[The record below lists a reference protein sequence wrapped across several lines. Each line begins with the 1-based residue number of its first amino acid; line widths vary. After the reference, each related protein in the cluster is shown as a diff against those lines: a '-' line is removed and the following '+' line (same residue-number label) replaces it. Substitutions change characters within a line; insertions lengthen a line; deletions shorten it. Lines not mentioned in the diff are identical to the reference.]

1 MDAIKVPYL
10 EKREVAKDII
20 LPAGYSLS
28 GKEVDPLTTGMI
40 EPGTNIWLKY
50 RGRKIGVRITKAA
63 GNDFVGKI
71 LHLENPP
78 EALEGLSR
86 GDFIKFQEE
95 NIFGYDSPA

>member
-10 EKREVAKDII
+10 EKREVGKDII
-20 LPAGYSLS
+20 LLAGYGLS
-28 GKEVDPLTTGMI
+28 GKEGNPLTAGVI
-40 EPGTNIWLKY
+40 EPGTNVWLKY
-50 RGRKIGVRITKAA
+50 RGRKIGVKITKAA

-78 EALEGLSR
+78 EASEGLSR

-95 NIFGYDSPA
+95 NIFGYAPPA